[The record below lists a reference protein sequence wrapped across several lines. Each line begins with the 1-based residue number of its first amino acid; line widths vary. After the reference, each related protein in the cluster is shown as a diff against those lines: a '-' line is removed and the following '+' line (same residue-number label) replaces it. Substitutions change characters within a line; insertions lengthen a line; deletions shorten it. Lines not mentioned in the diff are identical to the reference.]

1 MDENIEAFLAY
12 LSIYLSISF
21 RHFPKLFKYSLL
33 LWLVFV
39 FLSGCATAPQEKAP
53 AGVRP
58 DSTQLTSYE
67 FAGRI
72 AVKQDEKGSSGNIR
86 WIKNGND
93 TEITLVSPLGQ
104 IVAQI
109 DSGLGGV
116 TLTLADRRKFW
127 AEDGETLTRQVLG
140 YTVPVRGLNDWVLGL
155 PANGVTA
162 EQILRSDGL
171 LERLHQSGWA
181 IQYIDY
187 ATTGGLELP
196 RRIVLARGDL
206 EIRLVIDQ
214 WTLGGPAK

>member
-1 MDENIEAFLAY
+1 
-12 LSIYLSISF
+12 
-21 RHFPKLFKYSLL
+21 LFKYSLL
-33 LWLVFV
+33 IWLVFV
-39 FLSGCATAPQEKAP
+39 FVSGCATAPQVTVP
-53 AGVRP
+53 SGVRP
-58 DSTQLTSYE
+58 DSGQLASYE

-72 AVKQDEKGSSGNIR
+72 ALKQDEKGSSGNIR
-86 WIKNGND
+86 WIKSGNN

-116 TLTLADRRKFW
+116 TLTLADQRKFW
-127 AEDGETLTRQVLG
+127 AEDGETLTQQVLG

-155 PANGVTA
+155 PASGVAA
-162 EQILRSDGL
+162 EQVLRSDGL
-171 LERLHQSGWA
+171 LERLRQSGWA

-187 ATTGGLELP
+187 TTTGGLELP
-196 RRIVLARGDL
+196 RRIVLTRDDL